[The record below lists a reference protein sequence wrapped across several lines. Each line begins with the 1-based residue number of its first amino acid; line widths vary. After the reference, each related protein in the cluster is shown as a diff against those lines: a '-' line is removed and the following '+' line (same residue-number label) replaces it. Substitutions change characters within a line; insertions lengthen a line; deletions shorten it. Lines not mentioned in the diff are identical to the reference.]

1 MRFLFGQPVELKNRP
16 NQLKLKNRPKTLQE
30 LKNQQFLIWNLNE
43 KDMSVTFQFLDT
55 KMIMGGGRIELSPD
69 EWVLAVVELYY
80 DICLIFQYMLAL
92 MGRD

>member
-1 MRFLFGQPVELKNRP
+1 MPIKV
-16 NQLKLKNRPKTLQE
+16 KLKNEE
-30 LKNQQFLIWNLNE
+30 L
-43 KDMSVTFQFLDT
+43 TFELSDT